1 MKYALG
7 VIGAGNMA
15 EAIVR
20 GVIGAG
26 LFDAGRIIAADI
38 NPQRR
43 ELFERDLKVRA
54 VEQSP
59 DAARDAEVVLLSV
72 KPQHMADALAGM
84 GDVMSEATLVISIAA
99 GISTKYIETHLGRN
113 AKWRVVRAMPN
124 TPMLVGEGVVAIATG
139 SRATPADL
147 EQARRIFSAAAQV
160 IDAREDQIDAVT
172 AVSGSG
178 PAYFFYLVEQM
189 IRAGVELGLS
199 PEQAKILATRTASGA
214 AKMLTQTGE
223 SPQELRRKVTSPAG
237 TTHAAISHM
246 DAKQWPQITV
256 DALKAAAR
264 RGQDLSS
271 GG

>member
-1 MKYALG
+1 MSYGLG

-26 LFDAGRIIAADI
+26 LFTPNQIIGADI
-38 NPQRR
+38 SRERR
-43 ELFERDLKVRA
+43 ELFERELKVRA
-54 VEQSP
+54 VEQSA
-59 DAARDAEVVLLSV
+59 DAARDADVVLLSV
-72 KPQHMADALAGM
+72 KPQHMMDALVGL
-84 GDVMSEATLVISIAA
+84 GETMSDRTLIISIAA
-99 GISTKYIETHLGRN
+99 GISTKYIETHLGGN
-113 AKWRVVRAMPN
+113 GNWRIVRAMPN
-124 TPMLVGEGVVAIATG
+124 TPMLVGDGVVAIAPG
-139 SRATPADL
+139 WRATRDDL

-189 IRAGVELGLS
+189 IRAGVDLGLS
-199 PEQAKILATRTASGA
+199 LEQATTLATRTASGS

-223 SPQELRRKVTSPAG
+223 SPQELRRKVTSPGG

-246 DAKQWPQITV
+246 DAHDWPQITV

-264 RGQDLSS
+264 RGEELSS